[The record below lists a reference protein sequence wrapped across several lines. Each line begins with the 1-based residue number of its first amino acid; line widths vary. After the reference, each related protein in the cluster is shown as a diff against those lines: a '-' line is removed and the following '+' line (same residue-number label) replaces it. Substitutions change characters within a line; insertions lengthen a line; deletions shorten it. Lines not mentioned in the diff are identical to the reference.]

1 MLDGVYKKHK
11 YINGG
16 FFFNVEMSMHKQI
29 FFSRCWTSFW
39 KILQNSYIWFKD
51 NSNEFQSSLGE
62 PFIYFEGYP
71 PKIPSKAIC
80 FLPEGYEGRRQSR
93 CPTNVRKS
101 RFPPGSSTTSFPL
114 SQKKKKIETKS
125 EIKSEPASI
134 SRDRPKKQKPTSASA
149 PAGEKAVKLSG
160 EGESQSHPTLAGIK
174 AAMAQPLRAE
184 AGLLLLLHP
193 SSSCGRRDG
202 GGDRRG
208 GAVEPAAAVRAGAA
222 AVEADTDAASSAS
235 SPAAT
240 SSCRLRGVVVGR
252 RGRGGGCVRG
262 ESVRQR
268 EAAADAGV
276 GDPPVP
282 PRRQPDRARVPPRRL
297 PL

>member
-1 MLDGVYKKHK
+1 MTWHLKSYKWKYIRELINIEMPMLDGVYKKHK

-114 SQKKKKIETKS
+114 SQKKKNRNQIGDQKRACIHQPRS
-125 EIKSEPASI
+125 
-134 SRDRPKKQKPTSASA
+134 PKKA
-149 PAGEKAVKLSG
+149 KAHLRLCARRRKSG
-160 EGESQSHPTLAGIK
+160 K
-174 AAMAQPLRAE
+174 A
-184 AGLLLLLHP
+184 
-193 SSSCGRRDG
+193 
-202 GGDRRG
+202 
-208 GAVEPAAAVRAGAA
+208 
-222 AVEADTDAASSAS
+222 
-235 SPAAT
+235 
-240 SSCRLRGVVVGR
+240 
-252 RGRGGGCVRG
+252 
-262 ESVRQR
+262 
-268 EAAADAGV
+268 
-276 GDPPVP
+276 
-282 PRRQPDRARVPPRRL
+282 
-297 PL
+297 